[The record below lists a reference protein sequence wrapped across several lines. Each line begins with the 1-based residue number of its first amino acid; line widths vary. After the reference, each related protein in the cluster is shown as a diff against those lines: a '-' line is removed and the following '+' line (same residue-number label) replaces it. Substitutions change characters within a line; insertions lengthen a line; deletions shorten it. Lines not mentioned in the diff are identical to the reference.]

1 MCGGRSRSV
10 SRSVTRCSR
19 PIVVCGAFSRS
30 PTYRPALTLPRKAGV
45 SWMIL
50 GDAPRLVE
58 GQGVHRIDE
67 DGLHAFLPGMAP
79 AVIQNRPQEALRL
92 ARPRAGGHDGGTPA
106 VRRAGIEALV
116 RDALMAVRRE
126 AERHLRER
134 LAAFGRELRRQRD
147 GEVRAF
153 DEVLLLGEEVVQNV
167 RERRVGGAEAGGEE
181 VPQRVGDLVGD
192 DGGDHGAVAGSV
204 AWVVGRWWA

>member
-1 MCGGRSRSV
+1 MRRAFAQRLPIRDQMLPPHRGVRRLLALADVQASAHLAAQGGR
-10 SRSVTRCSR
+10 
-19 PIVVCGAFSRS
+19 VVDD
-30 PTYRPALTLPRKAGV
+30 
-45 SWMIL
+45 L
-50 GDAPRLVE
+50 GDAPRLIE

-92 ARPRAGGHDGGTPA
+92 AGPRAGGHDGGTPA
-106 VRRAGIEALV
+106 VRRARIEALV

-167 RERRVGGAEAGGEE
+167 RERRIGGAEAGGEE
-181 VPQRVGDLVGD
+181 VPQRTGDLVGD
-192 DGGDHGAVAGSV
+192 DGGDHGAVVGSAAKCGGAMV
-204 AWVVGRWWA
+204 A